1 MKSDDFEKLI
11 RGALIVSIAYLLA
24 ASCMAAY

>member
-11 RGALIVSIAYLLA
+11 RGALIVSIVYLLT
-24 ASCMAAY
+24 ASCMAVY